1 MFVSGTRSTVAELIA
16 EGKTALEIAHAL
28 GVTRNTVYYHIRR
41 LREEGAR
48 DPEAIGHVELPPRA
62 RWSIETRPQ
71 VQRLLEQGLS
81 RAEVAATLGLSRP
94 TVSYHARRLGAAIDD
109 RCARRYD
116 WSKIQAY
123 YDAGHSVRQCAQAFG
138 FSLQSWH
145 AARLRGEIV
154 ARTAA
159 MPLDS
164 LLVVG
169 PRSRHNIKRRLLAEG
184 VKPARCERC
193 NADQWLGTPIP
204 LDLHHINGVRDDNR
218 LENLML
224 LCPNCHAALGGE
236 ASAVAA

>member
-48 DPEAIGHVELPPRA
+48 DPEALRHVELPPRA

-81 RAEVAATLGLSRP
+81 RAEVATTLGLSRP

-154 ARTAA
+154 ARAAA

-193 NADQWLGTPIP
+193 NADQWLGNPIP
-204 LDLHHINGVRDDNR
+204 LDLHHINGVRDDHR
-218 LENLML
+218 FENLML

-236 ASAVAA
+236 ASAFAA